1 MANAWDLYKAKT
13 YSNPTHTQVS
23 GGAEAW
29 EATKKN
35 ATRPVEKT
43 KKPITTLPTLKTSG
57 GTSSTGSFD
66 ALWALPQKAKDIVK
80 NTDRQALLDRRNI
93 LESRRESLR
102 SANVGGVGTFSH
114 ANDSNATR
122 IRELDDEIASV
133 DRFLDLQNQ
142 IELQPYEQKV
152 TPAREA
158 LSKHSIQTNFARRSR
173 DLTYEESKQA
183 AKKADELRR
192 EVEKKQR
199 GVEGI
204 KYKQNYQD
212 ITQDS
217 SFAGQFSANYDIGQ
231 MGEDEALAWN
241 TYLNDPTEENRIYA
255 ESVSAA
261 REAYMARNQEA
272 LEADTGN
279 SWISKDL
286 AGYLPQFLGQNIA
299 GIKGGIGGGAVGTVV
314 PVFGTATGLKA
325 GYTAGR
331 ALYGY
336 ETARGRVFKAL
347 LDAGVPEDQARLAA
361 NDEAIVSSIIE
372 GGDAVIDMITL
383 GFGNLL
389 KKGGTAAAKST
400 LPKILRNYGINVGSE
415 GLQEWTQE
423 GVSIANQNRNDTG
436 ILNLVQESAGQ
447 MGRAISGQDPE
458 ALEQMNQAGLTGLKI
473 AAMMGGG
480 GIAFNTALSKA
491 TSPLMLPTADQAQ
504 ETGYSK
510 ITEQDAINRFNQ
522 NVNNRTVFEPNN
534 TPYNFASSVSGKN
547 SDFVEVHNQSNQN
560 NQKIT
565 IEESQQPFWSKYLVA
580 PKTYG
585 TNPGLEARN
594 TAIYTAENVDFSSL
608 PYAEQESFLQAYD
621 IGRSGEKFL
630 DEMGKL
636 PVQSDAVYG
645 AYFQGQDD
653 YFTGRD
659 DRYIQYRDKKVN
671 AEPFVQK
678 GTSQPASN
686 VFEQRRQG
694 VQIPVQERTWQDAG
708 NRKVNAFQYDH
719 PELRPYYAEAAR
731 ALKYDLASSTKGERF
746 PIFDANSKSGKDIIG
761 YTGTKRSVT
770 EPIAQAL
777 DNANLSYAQID
788 KAIDDLIA
796 DNGQENYAAAKKLE
810 LVLDDMLTNGYTDS
824 DGYTVPPNQEYIAA
838 RDNVNAGFSADN
850 AEYRMSEAEFNAA
863 VARDP
868 AAAQLAEQLSKSFY
882 AGDITQEEYSGAMDL
897 MKAQL
902 LPTVE
907 SLPTVGPESSVG
919 AARKGFDPYSA
930 FLGTKSEFF
939 PEGANAARPVDV
951 PTTDAE
957 GNPIRKTAATAMGA
971 KAIPDEVVG
980 DIQNMVMSGDL
991 SYKRVTDRDS
1001 INRAISRIKADG
1013 FQRALG
1019 DFSDAVQK
1027 GVVSKD
1033 MATLGQQL
1041 LVNAAN
1047 AGDSNATA
1055 EILSLY
1061 AQMETVAGQAVQAA
1075 SIFRKLSPTAQL
1087 YAAQKAVDGLN
1098 NSINEKKS
1106 GSRTKKIAPDG
1117 TSGGKLSKP
1126 ESDELIKSLEDERD
1140 TAVALVSDILSSMGK
1155 KRKSD
1160 FKEIIDRLPTSQKG
1174 VNKYLERI
1182 DKFINNERADSWVNR
1197 LGQDLAKRA
1206 SNRVDP
1212 QPVDETIYKT
1222 VLSDLSKFMTNYVD
1236 AKRLPVKKRTA
1247 ASRMADFF
1255 NNRSEY
1261 SRAWRVAQD
1270 SLRAKYAG
1278 DQKMLD
1284 RLEDFLQN
1292 GIAYNAVGPDS
1303 VMMQAVADSALREDV
1318 SIQELVVRQKYDI
1331 DDLVSKISSDLINET
1346 GASGSDVIVI
1356 QDAVRRYVNEKA
1368 MDGKKTSGEYI
1379 TSGIR
1384 KSMEEIGVK
1393 VSDIIKTGKGNKKAV
1408 GKSIADM
1415 LVKEYKISKNAASEF
1430 SDDVI
1435 AQFDA
1440 ILEDASR
1447 RKLDQIF
1454 KDRPEYVKKTVEQT
1468 FTELANMGA
1477 FYDSNF
1483 SKKATEKVFGY
1494 SDITIPKNLVEKF
1507 LQQTDQDGRDNVMK
1521 EIYKSIGK
1529 QVPSTW
1535 RDKWN
1540 AWRYL
1545 AMLGNPRTHIRNI
1558 VGNVGFQPVRWTKD
1572 RLAAAIEAGV
1582 SAASGGK
1589 LQRTK
1594 SFATNPALYRAAWQD
1609 YKNVSDVLSG
1619 NKYDDVQSII
1629 NDNRTIFKTKPLE
1642 ALRKFNT
1649 NALSVEDMW
1658 FKRITYAG
1666 ALSGYLN
1673 ANGVT
1678 AEQLKSGNVDPN
1690 LLSAARDYAGQDALK
1705 ATYNDR
1711 NVVSDKV
1718 IQAARALGP
1727 FGEAVLP
1734 FKRTPANIL
1743 VRGFEY
1749 SPLGLAKGL
1758 TYDLYQVKQG
1768 NMTGAQAIDNIAAGM
1783 TGTGLMLL
1791 GGLLAAA
1798 GIVSGGA
1805 GDDEK
1810 QAQFNELTGGQ
1821 TYALNL
1827 PGGGSVTLDWLA
1839 PEALP
1844 FFMGVQAME
1853 SFGEEGLTGDT
1864 ITSAFASISEP
1875 MLEMS
1880 MLQSLNDLIDNVSY
1894 AASNEKLSGLVGSS
1908 LISYL
1913 TQAIPT
1919 IGGQIERTFE
1929 DKRYSTYTNKDSLLP
1944 TDIQYALGKA
1954 SAKIPGWDFQQVP
1967 YIDAWGREEETGLLP
1982 MRALNNFLNPA
1993 YTSSLNVTPV
2003 DEEIQR
2009 LYNATGVGSVIPS
2022 RADKSITVDGED
2034 INLSG
2039 DKYVEYAKTKGG
2051 TAFDLLS
2058 SIIDTS
2064 AYKGL
2069 SDDEKVKLISDVYEY
2084 ANSVGKAAV
2093 SSYKP
2098 EGFSAKVQSTGVD
2111 PADYILYRS
2120 TADADNNGTVTQS
2133 EAASALLPMK
2143 NLSNAEKGKVWQSQ
2157 NSSWN
2162 EKKNPFSGALASA
2175 GIDASTATSILN
2187 KYSEVYNMD
2196 IEPGEQAAELSKFLD
2211 GLNLTA
2217 DQRTVVDD
2225 TYKFYNMFPATI
2237 KAYNIETM
2245 SKSAKEKWPR
2255 VQAWGMSEKDY
2266 LKYYPMVSSGKKADC
2281 LQKLEDAGM
2290 TQAQANY
2297 FWSLVKSK

>member
-57 GTSSTGSFD
+57 GTSSTGSLD

-142 IELQPYEQKV
+142 IELQPYKQKV

-158 LSKHSIQTNFARRSR
+158 LSKHSIQTNLARRSR
-173 DLTYEESKQA
+173 GFTYED
-183 AKKADELRR
+183 AKRADEKASELRR

-204 KYKQNYQD
+204 QYKQNYQD

-217 SFAGQFSANYDIGQ
+217 SFTGQFSANYDIGQ

-261 REAYMARNQEA
+261 REAYMSRNQEA

-299 GIKGGIGGGAVGTVV
+299 GIKGGLGGAAAGTVL
-314 PVFGTATGLKA
+314 PVAGTAAGAKA
-325 GYTAGR
+325 GYAAGR

-347 LDAGVPEDQARLAA
+347 LDAGIPEEQARQAA
-361 NDEAIVSSIIE
+361 NDEAVISSVIE
-372 GGDAVIDMITL
+372 GGDAVIDMLTL
-383 GFGNLL
+383 GFGKLFR
-389 KKGGTAAAKST
+389 KGGAAAVKNG
-400 LPKILRNYGINVGSE
+400 LPKLLRNYGINVGGE

-423 GVSIANQNRNDTG
+423 GVSIANQKRNDTG
-436 ILNLVQESAGQ
+436 LLNLAQESLGQ
-447 MGRAISGQDPE
+447 MGRAITGEDLE
-458 ALEQMNQAGLTGLKI
+458 AREQMNQAGLAGLKI

-504 ETGYSK
+504 EGGYSK
-510 ITEQDAINRFNQ
+510 ITEQDAINQFNQ
-522 NVNNRTVFEPNN
+522 NVNNRTAFVPDNPLVNTLPTVSDALYYAPGSPAYRGAQSAMARESDVFFTFPTVERTGGGGPYGLPVGSGTKSTASTGEAEIGLIPMTEQAAASLSTGKNN
-534 TPYNFASSVSGKN
+534 VIARTISDIVYFAKNARAKKGGGERLYMGTVPDATAQFIRNKTGMDVTGYTAVLPGSSVQHIFKN
-547 SDFVEVHNQSNQN
+547 HGNDATEAPRGQRAVTENDIVLIPRVLADPDSVTLSTDTDAFGRPVMLISKQIGDNYITAQAITDGRHMLSTNSLWI
-560 NQKIT
+560 QK
-565 IEESQQPFWSKYLVA
+565 K
-580 PKTYG
+580 K
-585 TNPGLEARN
+585 NP
-594 TAIYTAENVDFSSL
+594 
-608 PYAEQESFLQAYD
+608 
-621 IGRSGEKFL
+621 L
-630 DEMGKL
+630 DT
-636 PVQSDAVYG
+636 VSDADIY
-645 AYFQGQDD
+645 ADPAH
-653 YFTGRD
+653 
-659 DRYIQYRDKKVN
+659 N
-671 AEPFVQK
+671 VQNVPPS
-678 GTSQPASN
+678 GSSAS
-686 VFEQRRQG
+686 
-694 VQIPVQERTWQDAG
+694 I
-708 NRKVNAFQYDH
+708 
-719 PELRPYYAEAAR
+719 
-731 ALKYDLASSTKGERF
+731 
-746 PIFDANSKSGKDIIG
+746 
-761 YTGTKRSVT
+761 
-770 EPIAQAL
+770 IAQDTVESNHAKG
-777 DNANLSYAQID
+777 AD
-788 KAIDDLIA
+788 K
-796 DNGQENYAAAKKLE
+796 
-810 LVLDDMLTNGYTDS
+810 TGYS
-824 DGYTVPPNQEYIAA
+824 
-838 RDNVNAGFSADN
+838 
-850 AEYRMSEAEFNAA
+850 MSEAEWTSLM
-863 VARDP
+863 
-868 AAAQLAEQLSKSFY
+868 AQEPESFV
-882 AGDITQEEYSGAMDL
+882 
-897 MKAQL
+897 L
-902 LPTVE
+902 LPTAE
-907 SLPTVGPESSVG
+907 QQYGPKSSVG

-957 GNPIRKTAATAMGA
+957 GNPIRKTASTAMGA

-980 DIQNMVMSGDL
+980 DIQSMIMSGDL

-1001 INRAISRIKADG
+1001 INRAVSRIKADG
-1013 FQRALG
+1013 FQRSLG

-1033 MATLGQQL
+1033 LATLGQQL

-1047 AGDSNATA
+1047 AGDVNSTA
-1055 EILSLY
+1055 ELLSLY

-1075 SIFRKLSPTAQL
+1075 SILRKLSPTAQL
-1087 YAAQKAVDGLN
+1087 HAAQKAVDNLN
-1098 NSINEKKS
+1098 KTIKGKK
-1106 GSRTKKIAPDG
+1106 KKRPSAENNVPVEIWMQRVGENLA
-1117 TSGGKLSKP
+1117 
-1126 ESDELIKSLEDERD
+1126 DELSRRVNAPKDKAKS
-1140 TAVALVSDILSSMGK
+1140 VSETILSDLRKFANESAPKRLQTGK
-1155 KRKSD
+1155 KRSN
-1160 FKEIIDRLPTSQKG
+1160 IDRIVDLFQ
-1174 VNKYLERI
+1174 NKEAY
-1182 DKFINNERADSWVNR
+1182 NEAW
-1197 LGQDLAKRA
+1197 QAAK
-1206 SNRVDP
+1206 D
-1212 QPVDETIYKT
+1212 T
-1222 VLSDLSKFMTNYVD
+1222 LSDNFE
-1236 AKRLPVKKRTA
+1236 
-1247 ASRMADFF
+1247 
-1255 NNRSEY
+1255 NN
-1261 SRAWRVAQD
+1261 
-1270 SLRAKYAG
+1270 
-1278 DQKMLD
+1278 
-1284 RLEDFLQN
+1284 
-1292 GIAYNAVGPDS
+1292 P
-1303 VMMQAVADSALREDV
+1303 SALAAFDKWLD
-1318 SIQELVVRQKYDI
+1318 SSLDYSTMLTKELTGQTDI
-1331 DDLVSKISSDLINET
+1331 
-1346 GASGSDVIVI
+1346 
-1356 QDAVRRYVNEKA
+1356 
-1368 MDGKKTSGEYI
+1368 
-1379 TSGIR
+1379 
-1384 KSMEEIGVK
+1384 
-1393 VSDIIKTGKGNKKAV
+1393 
-1408 GKSIADM
+1408 
-1415 LVKEYKISKNAASEF
+1415 
-1430 SDDVI
+1430 
-1435 AQFDA
+1435 A
-1440 ILEDASR
+1440 IPQS
-1447 RKLDQIF
+1447 
-1454 KDRPEYVKKTVEQT
+1454 
-1468 FTELANMGA
+1468 
-1477 FYDSNF
+1477 
-1483 SKKATEKVFGY
+1483 
-1494 SDITIPKNLVEKF
+1494 LVEKF
-1507 LQQTDQDGRDNVMK
+1507 LQQTDQAGRDTVME

-1529 QVPSTW
+1529 QVPSDW
-1535 RDKWN
+1535 KDKWN

-1545 AMLGNPRTHIRNI
+1545 SMLGNPRTHIRNI
-1558 VGNVGFQPVRWTKD
+1558 VGNVGFQPVRFTKD
-1572 RLAAAIEAGV
+1572 RIAAVIESGV

-1594 SFATNPALYRAAWQD
+1594 SFATNPALYAAAWQD
-1609 YKNVSDVLSG
+1609 FDSVSDVLSG

-1642 ALRKFNT
+1642 ALRKANT

-1678 AEQLKSGNVDPN
+1678 ADQLKSGNVDPN
-1690 LLSAARDYAGQDALK
+1690 LLSAARDYAGQEALK

-1827 PGGGSVTLDWLA
+1827 PGGGSITLDWLA

-1944 TDIQYALGKA
+1944 TGVQYALGKA
-1954 SAKIPGWDFQQVP
+1954 SAKIPVWDFQQVP

-2069 SDDEKVKLISDVYEY
+2069 SDNEKVKLISDVYEY

-2133 EAASALLPMK
+2133 EAAFALLPMK

-2211 GLNLTA
+2211 SLNLTV

-2245 SKSAKEKWPR
+2245 GKSAKEKWPR
-2255 VQAWGMSEKDY
+2255 VQAWGMSEEDY
-2266 LKYYPMVSSGKKADC
+2266 LKYYPMVSSGKNADC
-2281 LQKLEDAGM
+2281 LQKLQNAGM

-2297 FWSLVKSK
+2297 FWDLVKSK

>member
-1 MANAWDLYKAKT
+1 MGVLKKINQPDEEKKQGKLVKISPESAPRSFGTGGTPAQIKPP
-13 YSNPTHTQVS
+13 SNPQ
-23 GGAEAW
+23 
-29 EATKKN
+29 
-35 ATRPVEKT
+35 
-43 KKPITTLPTLKTSG
+43 TSG
-57 GTSSTGSFD
+57 GTSTAGWVD
-66 ALWALPQKAKDIVK
+66 ALFSLPGKAVDAVK
-80 NTDRQALLDRRNI
+80 NADRQTLLEKRNTLEARRDA
-93 LESRRESLR
+93 LR

-158 LSKHSIQTNFARRSR
+158 LSKHSIQTNLARRSR
-173 DLTYEESKQA
+173 GFTYED
-183 AKKADELRR
+183 AKRADEKASELRR

-217 SFAGQFSANYDIGQ
+217 SFTGQFSANYDIGQ

-272 LEADTGN
+272 LETDTGN

-299 GIKGGIGGGAVGTVV
+299 GIKGGLGGAAAGTVL
-314 PVFGTATGLKA
+314 PVAGTAAGAKA
-325 GYTAGR
+325 GYAAGR

-361 NDEAIVSSIIE
+361 NDEAIVSSVIE
-372 GGDAVIDMITL
+372 GGDAVIDMLTL

-400 LPKILRNYGINVGSE
+400 LPKILRNYGINIGSE

-423 GVSIANQNRNDTG
+423 GVSIANQKRNDTG

-522 NVNNRTVFEPNN
+522 NVNNRTAFVPDNPLVN
-534 TPYNFASSVSGKN
+534 T
-547 SDFVEVHNQSNQN
+547 
-560 NQKIT
+560 
-565 IEESQQPFWSKYLVA
+565 
-580 PKTYG
+580 
-585 TNPGLEARN
+585 
-594 TAIYTAENVDFSSL
+594 L
-608 PYAEQESFLQAYD
+608 PT
-621 IGRSGEKFL
+621 
-630 DEMGKL
+630 
-636 PVQSDAVYG
+636 VSDALYYAPGSPAYRG
-645 AYFQGQDD
+645 AQTAQRAQ
-653 YFTGRD
+653 TKR
-659 DRYIQYRDKKVN
+659 QVN
-671 AEPFVQK
+671 MQPSAE
-678 GTSQPASN
+678 TST
-686 VFEQRRQG
+686 QRRQG

-746 PIFDANSKSGKDIIG
+746 PIFDANSTSGKDIIG

-796 DNGQENYAAAKKLE
+796 DNSQENYAAAKKLE

-1019 DFSDAVQK
+1019 DFSGAVQK

-1075 SIFRKLSPTAQL
+1075 SILRKLSPTAQL
-1087 YAAQKAVDGLN
+1087 YAAQKVASNL
-1098 NSINEKKS
+1098 EK
-1106 GSRTKKIAPDG
+1106 T
-1117 TSGGKLSKP
+1117 LSKQLKGENITINP
-1126 ESDELIKSLEDERD
+1126 DLITEFNEQTTQEGRD
-1140 TAVALVSDILSSMGK
+1140 AVMEKIYK
-1155 KRKSD
+1155 
-1160 FKEIIDRLPTSQKG
+1160 
-1174 VNKYLERI
+1174 
-1182 DKFINNERADSWVNR
+1182 
-1197 LGQDLAKRA
+1197 DLA
-1206 SNRVDP
+1206 S
-1212 QPVDETIYKT
+1212 
-1222 VLSDLSKFMTNYVD
+1222 
-1236 AKRLPVKKRTA
+1236 
-1247 ASRMADFF
+1247 
-1255 NNRSEY
+1255 
-1261 SRAWRVAQD
+1261 
-1270 SLRAKYAG
+1270 
-1278 DQKMLD
+1278 
-1284 RLEDFLQN
+1284 
-1292 GIAYNAVGPDS
+1292 
-1303 VMMQAVADSALREDV
+1303 
-1318 SIQELVVRQKYDI
+1318 
-1331 DDLVSKISSDLINET
+1331 
-1346 GASGSDVIVI
+1346 
-1356 QDAVRRYVNEKA
+1356 
-1368 MDGKKTSGEYI
+1368 
-1379 TSGIR
+1379 
-1384 KSMEEIGVK
+1384 
-1393 VSDIIKTGKGNKKAV
+1393 
-1408 GKSIADM
+1408 
-1415 LVKEYKISKNAASEF
+1415 
-1430 SDDVI
+1430 
-1435 AQFDA
+1435 
-1440 ILEDASR
+1440 
-1447 RKLDQIF
+1447 
-1454 KDRPEYVKKTVEQT
+1454 
-1468 FTELANMGA
+1468 
-1477 FYDSNF
+1477 
-1483 SKKATEKVFGY
+1483 
-1494 SDITIPKNLVEKF
+1494 
-1507 LQQTDQDGRDNVMK
+1507 
-1521 EIYKSIGK
+1521 

-1535 RDKWN
+1535 KDKWN

-1545 AMLGNPRTHIRNI
+1545 SMLGNPRTHIRNI
-1558 VGNVGFQPVRWTKD
+1558 FGNVGFQPVRFMKD
-1572 RLAAAIEAGV
+1572 RIAAVIESGV

-1594 SFATNPALYRAAWQD
+1594 SFATNPALYAAAWQD

-1629 NDNRTIFKTKPLE
+1629 NNNRTIFKTKPLE
-1642 ALRKFNT
+1642 ALRKANT
-1649 NALSVEDMW
+1649 NALSIEDMW
-1658 FKRITYAG
+1658 FKRITYAD
-1666 ALSGYLN
+1666 ALAGYLA

-1678 AEQLKSGNVDPN
+1678 VEEFLKMKSEDGSKKKAIYQEAALPAGTRVRAADRNNFGEIVSFDEGTNKYLVHFVSPSGHEANVN
-1690 LLSAARDYAGQDALK
+1690 LDASLVFPVNRSAQKVKVRNESGEVLPSFLQAARDYAGQEALK
-1705 ATYNDR
+1705 ATYNDK
-1711 NVVSDKV
+1711 NAVSDRV
-1718 IQAARALGP
+1718 VQIARSLGV

-1749 SPLGLAKGL
+1749 SPFGLAKGL

-1954 SAKIPGWDFQQVP
+1954 SAKIPGWDFQQIP
-1967 YIDAWGREEETGLLP
+1967 YIDEWGRTESTGPLP
-1982 MRALNNFLNPA
+1982 LRAFNNFLNPA
-1993 YTSSLNVTPV
+1993 YTSQENVTPL
-2003 DEEIQR
+2003 DAEIQR
-2009 LYNATGVGSVIPS
+2009 IYDATGDKAVIPNRADKEITVATGVKMLLTGDEYVRYATKRGKMSFEIGS
-2022 RADKSITVDGED
+2022 
-2034 INLSG
+2034 
-2039 DKYVEYAKTKGG
+2039 
-2051 TAFDLLS
+2051 DLLNDDVFQGLTDQQKADVLDDAYS
-2058 SIIDTS
+2058 YADAMAKASIS
-2064 AYKGL
+2064 AYQPEDWITETADAGIDPATAILYKY
-2069 SDDEKVKLISDVYEY
+2069 SDAKSDAKREMLMNDPDLTSDQKKALDLALISDK
-2084 ANSVGKAAV
+2084 SKI
-2093 SSYKP
+2093 
-2098 EGFSAKVQSTGVD
+2098 
-2111 PADYILYRS
+2111 DYTNEQTFALS
-2120 TADADNNGTVTQS
+2120 HLSDAGQ
-2133 EAASALLPMK
+2133 
-2143 NLSNAEKGKVWQSQ
+2143 
-2157 NSSWN
+2157 
-2162 EKKNPFSGALASA
+2162 
-2175 GIDASTATSILN
+2175 
-2187 KYSEVYNMD
+2187 
-2196 IEPGEQAAELSKFLD
+2196 
-2211 GLNLTA
+2211 
-2217 DQRTVVDD
+2217 
-2225 TYKFYNMFPATI
+2225 
-2237 KAYNIETM
+2237 
-2245 SKSAKEKWPR
+2245 EKWEKAE
-2255 VQAWGMSEKDY
+2255 AWGMPYEDY
-2266 LKYYPMVSSGKKADC
+2266 VKYYPICSKSGKGMTKDVVIQN
-2281 LQKLEDAGM
+2281 LIDAGM
-2290 TQAQANY
+2290 SRNDAY
-2297 FWSLVKSK
+2297 GFWDLIRNG